1 LPRSARTSETL
12 VDDSPQRGHGFR
24 LSVEKILEK
33 FYDVQWR
40 RISVPLSLVA
50 PFDYPIVW
58 FVTVHNLKQA
68 RGIKKRS
75 PLIVQNPE
83 MIGLDP
89 NHDIR
94 QTWGQIRISHVL
106 TP

>member
-1 LPRSARTSETL
+1 MIGLVRGLVTGCRALPRPARTSKAL
-12 VDDSPQRGHGFR
+12 VDDSPERGHGFW

-33 FYDVQWR
+33 SYGVQGR

-58 FVTVHNLKQA
+58 FVTVHNTKQA

-89 NHDIR
+89 NHD
-94 QTWGQIRISHVL
+94 V
-106 TP
+106 